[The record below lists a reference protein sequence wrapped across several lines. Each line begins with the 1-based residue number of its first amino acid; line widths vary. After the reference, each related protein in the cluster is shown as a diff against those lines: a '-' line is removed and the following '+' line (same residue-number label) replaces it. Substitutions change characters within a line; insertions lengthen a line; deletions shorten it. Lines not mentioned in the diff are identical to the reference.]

1 MNPRSRLKGL
11 FNFGVHYAFADERY
25 TLLLPGCLW
34 YPVTCSTGQCDL
46 SYVREVNFSGIFV
59 TRVKVGEGQQVLSQ
73 GISLRKFGNVVFRN
87 EQKLPGISLC
97 IGNYQK
103 KEVQV
108 GDISV
113 EFYYFS
119 DHEEFFEG
127 FTLLGKE
134 MLVKEL
140 RIQERMESGFG
151 RNYPFHKLMLVE
163 SPLSFCFFPAILEDR

>member
-1 MNPRSRLKGL
+1 MWGSEFL
-11 FNFGVHYAFADERY
+11 
-25 TLLLPGCLW
+25 
-34 YPVTCSTGQCDL
+34 
-46 SYVREVNFSGIFV
+46 GIFV
-59 TRVKVGEGQQVLSQ
+59 TSEGREGQQVLSQ

-119 DHEEFFEG
+119 DHEEFFEDLP
-127 FTLLGKE
+127 F
-134 MLVKEL
+134 LVKRCWLKSCRSTNRSEWN
-140 RIQERMESGFG
+140 RVSGEITHFI
-151 RNYPFHKLMLVE
+151 
-163 SPLSFCFFPAILEDR
+163 S

>member
-1 MNPRSRLKGL
+1 M
-11 FNFGVHYAFADERY
+11 
-25 TLLLPGCLW
+25 
-34 YPVTCSTGQCDL
+34 
-46 SYVREVNFSGIFV
+46 
-59 TRVKVGEGQQVLSQ
+59 
-73 GISLRKFGNVVFRN
+73 VFRN

-140 RIQERMESGFG
+140 RSIQERMESGFG

-163 SPLSFCFFPAILEDR
+163 SPLSFVSFLQFWKTGSDFVQPEMVPLMNGCNTWDMFAIQVEARC